1 MKNSQQPQTQP
12 RPIQRRRVTWDSR
25 RRQEDD
31 MDDRPLLPT
40 RSSAIV
46 NMVQDEEMVP
56 LTDLYP
62 TLSNLHRHGV
72 AVGQPVSS
80 TTSNSRSDELN
91 GNREHHQQ
99 HHLEN
104 HHQRQQQ
111 DRIGLCQLQSQQIY
125 NQLPKR
131 TRRRGPV
138 ASIPAANTVT
148 ANSIPSNRRPRQRPQ
163 TVDVPRRGVRQHLSE
178 VTMASDLASFDG
190 SVSFEAIIPP
200 ADDYLDDHQLQEYL
214 GRLAKEEDRKSRER
228 ELLKEQMF
236 ASSVAGKEEREALSQ
251 LLQQMEF
258 GGPGSNEDYEEYLNR
273 LMEEQLQA
281 EEQCK
286 IESIQ
291 KSIRHARLSNC
302 VL

>member
-12 RPIQRRRVTWDSR
+12 RPIQRRRVTCDSR

-91 GNREHHQQ
+91 ENREHHQQ
-99 HHLEN
+99 
-104 HHQRQQQ
+104 RQQQ
-111 DRIGLCQLQSQQIY
+111 DHIGLCQLQSQQIY

-138 ASIPAANTVT
+138 ASIPAANTAT
-148 ANSIPSNRRPRQRPQ
+148 ANSVPSNRRPRQRPQ

-214 GRLAKEEDRKSRER
+214 GQLAKEEDRKSRER

-236 ASSVAGKEEREALSQ
+236 ASSVAGKEDREALSQ

-291 KSIRHARLSNC
+291 KSIRHVRLSNC